1 MQLVWHQIEGE
12 IKSKILNRFFAQKAE
27 IRYLS
32 QNITFHYMSD
42 QLNIN
47 VAEWVKN
54 LENRGRISFSLK
66 NLEKELASYS
76 GTAIKS
82 ALKRLAKKGKIVSF
96 HKGFYLIIPAQ
107 YALRGILPPSL
118 FIDGLMNYL
127 EKPYYVGL
135 LSAAALYGAAHQQP
149 QEYFI
154 ITDFPVLRPAI
165 KKGVKVNFISKNK
178 IEKRLLNERKTESGY
193 LKVSSPVLTASD
205 LVQYE
210 KRSGGIT
217 RIAAVL
223 NELAEEMDPKEFN
236 PIFFA
241 STPSTAV
248 QRLGYILEKVINN
261 DKLANELFEASKENK
276 LDFFRIPLKASAPVK
291 GFPSDNRWK
300 VIVNIDIKIDE

>member
-1 MQLVWHQIEGE
+1 
-12 IKSKILNRFFAQKAE
+12 
-27 IRYLS
+27 
-32 QNITFHYMSD
+32 MSD